1 MKSTFNIILFFLFA
15 ITPRQIYAQPK
26 QLTMEGFVHNLSLYS
41 PLAEIV
47 KSTYQNE
54 LLQFYN
60 YQKSY
65 LPSVGS
71 TANSFSFNNSLK

>member
-26 QLTMEGFVHNLSLYS
+26 QLTMEGFVHNLSLHS

-54 LLQFYN
+54 LLQFDN
-60 YQKSY
+60 YKKAIYHQ
-65 LPSVGS
+65 LALLQILLV
-71 TANSFSFNNSLK
+71 LIIL

>member
-15 ITPRQIYAQPK
+15 ITTRQIYAQPK
-26 QLTMEGFVHNLSLYS
+26 QLTMEGFVHNLSLHS

-54 LLQFYN
+54 LLQFDN
-60 YQKSY
+60 YKKAIYHQLALLQVLLVSII
-65 LPSVGS
+65 L
-71 TANSFSFNNSLK
+71 

>member
-15 ITPRQIYAQPK
+15 ITTRQIYAQPK
-26 QLTMEGFVHNLSLYS
+26 QLTMEGFVHNLSLHS

-54 LLQFYN
+54 LLQFDN
-60 YQKSY
+60 YKKAIYHQLALLQVHLVSII
-65 LPSVGS
+65 L
-71 TANSFSFNNSLK
+71 